1 MQLWSA
7 IVAFLGILAAL
18 VERLRDLRIER
29 GVETRVE
36 LEALR
41 RQIEQQEK
49 ANEIDRQVADAD
61 LAVLRE
67 RMRKYQRPD

>member
-7 IVAFLGILAAL
+7 IVAFLGLLAAL

-29 GVETRVE
+29 GVESRIE

-41 RQIEQQEK
+41 RQVEQRER
-49 ANEIDRQVADAD
+49 ADEIDREVAGAD
-61 LAVLRE
+61 LAALRE
-67 RMRKYQRPD
+67 RMQKYQRPD